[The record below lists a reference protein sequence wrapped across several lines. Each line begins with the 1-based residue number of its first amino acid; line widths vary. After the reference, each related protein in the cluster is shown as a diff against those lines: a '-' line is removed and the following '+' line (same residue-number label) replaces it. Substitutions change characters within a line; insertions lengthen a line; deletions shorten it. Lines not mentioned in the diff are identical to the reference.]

1 MGLFLGTPRSR
12 PYARGSMRTSALL
25 DLLTLLL
32 PPPAIAGSLSPR
44 LHEAKDRG
52 RSSPSARHRVVV
64 GLELRNRDVL
74 DAFLAEVH
82 DPASP
87 NYGRFL
93 SQAEFNALFAPT
105 PETEE
110 RLVAH
115 LAGSGLAVTERVPNR
130 LLVAADGSVGDLERV
145 FGVEIHDV
153 AVGGELHYAA
163 LHEPTLPPAVV

>member
-1 MGLFLGTPRSR
+1 
-12 PYARGSMRTSALL
+12 MRACAALVL
-25 DLLTLLL
+25 VALLL
-32 PPPAIAGSLSPR
+32 PSPAIGGSLSPR
-44 LHEAKDRG
+44 LHEATDRG
-52 RSSPSARHRVVV
+52 RSNPSARHRVVV

-115 LAGSGLAVTERVPNR
+115 LAASGLAVSERTPNR
-130 LLVAADGSVGDLERV
+130 LLVAADGSVADLERA
-145 FGVEIHDV
+145 FG
-153 AVGGELHYAA
+153 
-163 LHEPTLPPAVV
+163 T